1 MQFGFEFLITQKIE
15 GYRGL
20 LLGAEFYEGVTVSS
34 RGHLK
39 EWVGFEYRS
48 ASKLYGIFVS
58 VSSEMAQRKLQE
70 WTIFSLQHS
79 TTKNYQFKN
88 PICAIH
94 GSSRIMTDILFASGF
109 TV

>member
-58 VSSEMAQRKLQE
+58 VSSEMAQRKLQ
-70 WTIFSLQHS
+70 FVQNPRSVSKNVGVVSMHHS
-79 TTKNYQFKN
+79 
-88 PICAIH
+88 
-94 GSSRIMTDILFASGF
+94 IL
-109 TV
+109 